1 MANFISQHGFSF
13 FMIFSLIFV
22 FFPGALY
29 YMGKKNV
36 DTENNLKNKI
46 LKRLLLILSAP
57 MHFAIVFTIL
67 MSLTV
72 ILFDIHSTGFVRL
85 ISVASCFLAL
95 AFTSVF
101 LGLNWSKVSKNW
113 CSSKLSILV
122 RTYDKLICV
131 N

>member
-13 FMIFSLIFV
+13 FIIFSLIFV

-29 YMGKKNV
+29 YIGKKNI

-57 MHFAIVFTIL
+57 MHFAIVFTVL
-67 MSLTV
+67 MSLSV
-72 ILFDIHSTGFVRL
+72 ILFDIHSTGIVRL
-85 ISVASCFLAL
+85 ISIVSCFGAF

-101 LGLNWSKVSKNW
+101 IGLNWSKMSKKW
-113 CSSKLSILV
+113 CSDKLSILV
-122 RTYDKLICV
+122 RTYDKLVCV